1 MKKELH
7 YKYKYKENTRFK
19 IIEGS
24 MELDLRRVEQNLKNA
39 QYGLDSMV
47 MADMVP
53 YMPMDTGQFID
64 VTRAMSQAIAG
75 SGTVVAA
82 APPFGRYLYE
92 GKVMVDSV
100 TGKGP
105 MKIPDGPG
113 AYVLRFR
120 KGAKLRATDRPL
132 QYSKSAH
139 PDAQDHW
146 FDAAKKQNLSK
157 WVKNT
162 KKMAGGG

>member
-1 MKKELH
+1 MTKL
-7 YKYKYKENTRFK
+7 KYKYEYKDGA
-19 IIEGS
+19 IEGV
-24 MELDLRRVEQNLKNA
+24 MEIDLKRVEHNIRFS
-39 QYGLDSMV
+39 QYGLDSMI
-47 MADMVP
+47 MTDMIP
-53 YMPMDTGQFID
+53 YMPMDTGQFIN
-64 VTRAMSQAIAG
+64 VTQAMSQAIAG

-105 MKIPDGPG
+105 MKIPDGHG

-120 KGAKLRATDRPL
+120 KGAKLKATDRPL
-132 QYSKSAH
+132 KYSKSAN

-157 WVKNT
+157 WVKKT

>member
-1 MKKELH
+1 MKKL
-7 YKYKYKENTRFK
+7 KYKYEYKDKT
-19 IIEGS
+19 IEGV
-24 MELDLRRVEQNLKNA
+24 MEIDLKRVENNIRFA
-39 QYGLDSMV
+39 QYGLDSMI
-47 MADMVP
+47 MTDMVP
-53 YMPMDTGQFID
+53 YMPMDTGQFIN

-75 SGTVVAA
+75 SGTVAAA

-120 KGAKLRATDRPL
+120 KGAKLKATDRPL

-139 PDAQDHW
+139 QEAQDHW

-157 WVKNT
+157 WVKQT

>member
-1 MKKELH
+1 MKKL
-7 YKYKYKENTRFK
+7 KYKYEYKDRT
-19 IIEGS
+19 IEGV
-24 MELDLRRVEQNLKNA
+24 MEIDLSRVENNIRFA
-39 QYGLDSMV
+39 QYGLDSMI
-47 MADMVP
+47 MTDMIP
-53 YMPMDTGQFID
+53 YMPMDTGQFIN
-64 VTRAMSQAIAG
+64 VTQAMSQAIAG

-100 TGKGP
+100 AGKGP

-113 AYVLRFR
+113 SYVLRFR
-120 KGAKLRATDRPL
+120 KGAKLKATDRPL

-139 PDAQDHW
+139 PEAQDHW

-157 WVKNT
+157 WVKQT
-162 KKMAGGG
+162 KKIAGGG